1 MKQLIKK
8 YIEKLTINDLEKFAT
23 NNNIILNNQELETI
37 YSFIKENWETII
49 TDYETITYLKNKI
62 NNDAYSKLKELLLKY
77 KNKYQ
82 SFL

>member
-49 TDYETITYLKNKI
+49 TDYKAINYLKNKI